1 MHAEIVFCNHRPKQL
16 RDKSLMTTFKG
27 VHYESKI
34 DLRSRRAFLLGAGSA
49 VLLMACGKL
58 VPAGP
63 QRSLLPLGDPAFMH
77 LSQVLTG
84 KMDLDPVTAAR
95 MADAFGKLYPKM
107 SAQFA
112 GLAKLAAHA
121 TNPASLIEASGEAK
135 PTALAIIASW
145 YTGTVGSGT
154 QAVTLAYRDALMQ
167 RPVAD
172 ALWPPTYARG
182 GPGWWTATPPDV
194 ASRHA

>member
-1 MHAEIVFCNHRPKQL
+1 
-16 RDKSLMTTFKG
+16 MTGFKG
-27 VHYESKI
+27 GYHEPKLDSHA
-34 DLRSRRAFLLGAGSA
+34 RRTFLLGTSSA
-49 VLLMACGKL
+49 LLLMACGK
-58 VPAGP
+58 VAPAGP
-63 QRSLLPLGDPAFMH
+63 PRSLLPQGDPAFLR
-77 LSQVLTG
+77 LSLALTG

-95 MADAFGKLYPKM
+95 MADAFGKLYPQM

-112 GLAKLAAHA
+112 VLAKLAVHA
-121 TNPASLIEASGEAK
+121 TEPAGLVEMAGVAK
-135 PTALAIIASW
+135 PTALAVVAAW

-167 RPVAD
+167 RPVDD

-182 GPGWWTATPPDV
+182 GPGWWTATPPDL